1 MLAYFVLYS
10 PNHEAPPFSF
20 GNYSVCGIPQAADP
34 WDRISWGAGVP
45 TRRLDDRIREL
56 CQQAIAA
63 RSADE
68 LDTILAE
75 LRSALDEHSKRV
87 RKRFLTLV
95 LREKG

>member
-1 MLAYFVLYS
+1 M
-10 PNHEAPPFSF
+10 
-20 GNYSVCGIPQAADP
+20 
-34 WDRISWGAGVP
+34 DRICWGAWVP

-95 LREKG
+95 LREKGFTQERRAA